1 MIGNMN
7 AWKKK
12 VNVWVTSKYFFIF
25 LISLFVSYCV
35 SISYSLLQ
43 QRQNS
48 IAFPILF
55 DLFDRY
61 KGALTS
67 TSFVPFEELY
77 KDIVEAKKK
86 LGFLCS
92 LHEQFVLLEAIV
104 LFHMGK
110 NDEVLS
116 IFKSYVPKKTVDHEI
131 YFLYQLLRAVIL
143 ATDKDNN
150 KKQEGLLL
158 LEEYGKNAKYRDV
171 VLFYHGYLLRKT
183 ASLKQ
188 ADVVWAPLKLDPVF
202 NASPYKQMIERVRN
216 CDY

>member
-12 VNVWVTSKYFFIF
+12 INVWVTSKYFFIF
-25 LISLFVSYCV
+25 LISFVVAYCV
-35 SISYSLLQ
+35 SVSYHFVQ

-48 IAFPILF
+48 IAFPVLL
-55 DLFDRY
+55 DLFERY

-67 TSFVPFEELY
+67 TSFIPFEELH
-77 KDIVEAKKK
+77 KDIIDAKKN
-86 LGFLCS
+86 LGFFCN
-92 LHEQFVLLEAIV
+92 LHEQFVLLESVV
-104 LFHMGK
+104 LFHIGK
-110 NDEVLS
+110 NDQVLS
-116 IFKSYVPKKTVDHEI
+116 IFKSYIPKKTVEHEI
-131 YFLYQLLRAVIL
+131 YFLYQLLRAIIL
-143 ATDKDNN
+143 ATEDDNN

-158 LEEYGKNAKYRDV
+158 LEEYGKNSKYRDV

-188 ADVVWAPLKLDPVF
+188 ADAVWAPLKLDPVF
-202 NASPYKQMIERVRN
+202 NGSPYKQMVERVRN